1 MIAVGHTWADSFE
14 FLYCKIM
21 NERIFKTLEFDTILE
36 RLAAEARTS
45 AGKALCASARPSS
58 NENNVK
64 RLLKETSEAVTAIE
78 KAGRPPLAG
87 LTENDEIPLMKRL
100 AAGATLGTR
109 DLLSVSALLAS
120 TRELKS
126 YQEKAEIIGDGL
138 SDYFEALDPLPSLE
152 REIERCILGPDEIAD
167 DASPELKECR
177 KKIASLNN
185 KVKDSLQRMLS
196 NNAELLS
203 DALITTRD
211 DRFVLP
217 VRAEFK
223 SRVPGIVHGA
233 SATGQTLYIEPMQA
247 VEANNAIREEE
258 EKEADE
264 IRRILASLSASCA
277 VSKEII
283 DGDNRAV
290 TALDFIFAR
299 AGLAEEMRAVMPE
312 ILSQQ
317 EYVADLNSA
326 ASENAPAAQA
336 SSGATSESTSGRS
349 GRTLKIEAARH
360 PLLDP
365 EKAVPIDIEIGGD
378 YRILIITGPNTGGKT
393 VSLKT
398 LGLLAVM
405 AQTGLF
411 VPARAACLPVFGEV
425 FADIGDPQSIEES
438 LSTFSGHM
446 KNIIYILR
454 HAGEHD
460 LVLFDELCAG
470 TDPAE
475 GAALATAILDYMR
488 TRRVSAMLS
497 THYAELKSYALTTE
511 GVQNASMEFDEET
524 LSPTYRLIIGLPGKS
539 NALAIAKRLG
549 IPASIIS
556 EAKNNMGAEKLS
568 LEDLL
573 GNLERERRRAQSE
586 ADTVR
591 HQNEILQ
598 SRLEKL
604 QEKEKKFEKQRED
617 ILKKANEKAANI
629 LADAKSQ
636 YDSAIRDLN
645 RAEKAGTPDRKAM
658 ENKRRELGEKT
669 KGKRSKAAEKPAPA
683 AGKKLT
689 PESIEIGDFVKVL
702 SMGGVIG
709 TVHSLP
715 DRKGNLEVKAGILTT
730 KVNISDLEA
739 AEDSGVSFEGADV
752 AGKRHI
758 KGVSARSA
766 YGPSGSGRSAAGN
779 DSFGGAS
786 GGYTL
791 SFDGDDSDSELSA
804 FSKAATISPEVKLI
818 GMNTDEALLTL
829 DKYLDDAVLAG
840 LSSCR
845 IVHGKG
851 AGILRNAVQDYLR
864 RDGRVRSYH
873 TAEFGEGDAGV
884 TIAEL

>member
-299 AGLAEEMRAVMPE
+299 AGLAEEMRAVQPE
-312 ILSQQ
+312 II
-317 EYVADLNSA
+317 
-326 ASENAPAAQA
+326 
-336 SSGATSESTSGRS
+336 SSSSYDSG
-349 GRTLKIEAARH
+349 TPLKIEAARH

-739 AEDSGVSFEGADV
+739 AEDSGVSFEGNDV
-752 AGKRHI
+752 AGKKHI
-758 KGVSARSA
+758 KES
-766 YGPSGSGRSAAGN
+766 
-779 DSFGGAS
+779 
-786 GGYTL
+786 YTL
-791 SFDGDDSDSELSA
+791 SFEGDDSDSELSA

-818 GMNTDEALLTL
+818 GMTTDEALMTL

>member
-1 MIAVGHTWADSFE
+1 
-14 FLYCKIM
+14 M

-36 RLAAEARTS
+36 RLSSEARTP
-45 AGKALCASARPSS
+45 AGKALCLSASPSS

-87 LTENDEIPLMKRL
+87 LTENDDIPLMKRL

-126 YQEKAEIIGDGL
+126 YREKAEVIGDGL

-152 REIERCILGPDEIAD
+152 REITRCIIGPDEIAD

-196 NNAELLS
+196 TYAELLS

-283 DGDNRAV
+283 EGDSRAV

-299 AGLAEEMRAVMPE
+299 AGLAEEMRAVQPE

-317 EYVADLNSA
+317 EYSSGLKSTGSDR
-326 ASENAPAAQA
+326 APATQV
-336 SSGATSESTSGRS
+336 SDTGAENTHDRRAFGRA
-349 GRTLKIEAARH
+349 LKIEAARH

-398 LGLLAVM
+398 LGLLSIM

-411 VPARAACLPVFGEV
+411 VPARSACLPVFGEV

-454 HAGEHD
+454 HAGEND

-475 GAALATAILDYMR
+475 GAALATAILDYIKG
-488 TRRVSAMLS
+488 RRVSAMLS

-556 EAKNNMGAEKLS
+556 EAKNNMGTEQLS

-739 AEDSGVSFEGADV
+739 AEDSGVSFEGNDV
-752 AGKRHI
+752 AGKKHI
-758 KGVSARSA
+758 KES
-766 YGPSGSGRSAAGN
+766 
-779 DSFGGAS
+779 
-786 GGYTL
+786 YTL
-791 SFDGDDSDSELSA
+791 SFEGDDSDSELSA

>member
-299 AGLAEEMRAVMPE
+299 AGLAEEMRAVQPE
-312 ILSQQ
+312 II
-317 EYVADLNSA
+317 
-326 ASENAPAAQA
+326 
-336 SSGATSESTSGRS
+336 SSSSYDSG
-349 GRTLKIEAARH
+349 TPLKIEAARH

-739 AEDSGVSFEGADV
+739 AEDSGVSFEGNDV
-752 AGKRHI
+752 AGKKHI
-758 KGVSARSA
+758 KES
-766 YGPSGSGRSAAGN
+766 
-779 DSFGGAS
+779 
-786 GGYTL
+786 YTL
-791 SFDGDDSDSELSA
+791 SFEGDDSDSELSA
-804 FSKAATISPEVKLI
+804 FSKAATMISPEVKLI
-818 GMNTDEALLTL
+818 GMTTDEALMTL

>member
-1 MIAVGHTWADSFE
+1 
-14 FLYCKIM
+14 M

-36 RLAAEARTS
+36 RLSSEARTP
-45 AGKALCASARPSS
+45 AGKALCLSARPSS

-152 REIERCILGPDEIAD
+152 REITRCIIGPDEIAD

-299 AGLAEEMRAVMPE
+299 AGLAEDMRAVMPE

-317 EYVADLNSA
+317 EYAGNLASSKNTNSA
-326 ASENAPAAQA
+326 ASGISSASDDAPAAQA
-336 SSGATSESTSGRS
+336 PESSESARDKQAS

-398 LGLLAVM
+398 LGLLSIM
-405 AQTGLF
+405 SQTGLF
-411 VPARAACLPVFGEV
+411 LPARSACLPVFGEV

-454 HAGEHD
+454 HAGEND

-475 GAALATAILDYMR
+475 GAALATAILDYIKD
-488 TRRVSAMLS
+488 RRVSAMLS

-645 RAEKAGTPDRKAM
+645 KAEKAGVTDRKAM

-669 KGKRSKAAEKPAPA
+669 KGKRSKAAVKPAPA
-683 AGKKLT
+683 TGKKLT

-730 KVNISDLEA
+730 KVNIGDLEA
-739 AEDSGVSFEGADV
+739 AEDSGISFEGADV
-752 AGKRHI
+752 SGKRHI
-758 KGVSARSA
+758 KGVAARNANGQSSAR
-766 YGPSGSGRSAAGN
+766 GGRSVA
-779 DSFGGAS
+779 
-786 GGYTL
+786 GGYSL
-791 SFDGDDSDSELSA
+791 SFEGDDSETELSS

-818 GMNTDEALLTL
+818 GMNTDEALMTL

-864 RDGRVRSYH
+864 RDKRVRSYH
-873 TAEFGEGDAGV
+873 IAEFGEGDAGV

>member
-36 RLAAEARTS
+36 RLAAEARTP

-87 LTENDEIPLMKRL
+87 LTESDEIPLMKRL

-299 AGLAEEMRAVMPE
+299 AGLAEEMRAVQPE
-312 ILSQQ
+312 II
-317 EYVADLNSA
+317 
-326 ASENAPAAQA
+326 
-336 SSGATSESTSGRS
+336 SSSSYDSG
-349 GRTLKIEAARH
+349 TPLKIEAARH

-739 AEDSGVSFEGADV
+739 AEDSGVSFEGNDV
-752 AGKRHI
+752 AGKKHI
-758 KGVSARSA
+758 KES
-766 YGPSGSGRSAAGN
+766 
-779 DSFGGAS
+779 
-786 GGYTL
+786 YTL
-791 SFDGDDSDSELSA
+791 SFEGDDSDSELSA

-851 AGILRNAVQDYLR
+851 AGILRSAVQDYLR
-864 RDGRVRSYH
+864 RDQRVRSYH

>member
-217 VRAEFK
+217 IRAEFK

-283 DGDNRAV
+283 EGDSRAV

-299 AGLAEEMRAVMPE
+299 AGLAEEMRAVQPE

-317 EYVADLNSA
+317 EYSSGLKSTGSDR
-326 ASENAPAAQA
+326 APATQV
-336 SSGATSESTSGRS
+336 SDTGAENTHDRRAFGRA
-349 GRTLKIEAARH
+349 LKIEAARH
-360 PLLDP
+360 PLLDL

-398 LGLLAVM
+398 LGLLSIM

-411 VPARAACLPVFGEV
+411 VPARSACLPVFGEV

-454 HAGEHD
+454 HAGEND

-475 GAALATAILDYMR
+475 GAALATAILDYIKG
-488 TRRVSAMLS
+488 RRVSAMLS

-556 EAKNNMGAEKLS
+556 EAKNNMGTEQLS

-591 HQNEILQ
+591 HQNEILE

-739 AEDSGVSFEGADV
+739 AEDSGVSFEGNDV
-752 AGKRHI
+752 AGKKHI
-758 KGVSARSA
+758 KES
-766 YGPSGSGRSAAGN
+766 
-779 DSFGGAS
+779 
-786 GGYTL
+786 YTL
-791 SFDGDDSDSELSA
+791 SFEGDDSDSELSA

>member
-1 MIAVGHTWADSFE
+1 
-14 FLYCKIM
+14 M
-21 NERIFKTLEFDTILE
+21 NENILKTLEFDVITG
-36 RLAAEARTS
+36 RLASYARTA
-45 AGKALCASARPSS
+45 AGKELCLSARPSS

-64 RLLKETSEAVTAIE
+64 RLLKQTAEGLSAIE
-78 KAGRPPLAG
+78 KAGHPPLAG
-87 LTENDEIPLMKRL
+87 LTENDEVPLMKRL

-109 DLLSVSALLAS
+109 DLLSIAALLQS

-138 SDYFEALDPLPSLE
+138 SDYFEALDPLPALE
-152 REIERCILGPDEIAD
+152 REITRCIIGPDEIAD

-185 KVKDSLQRMLS
+185 RVKDSLQRILTS
-196 NNAELLS
+196 SAELLS

-211 DRFVLP
+211 GRFVLP

-223 SRVPGIVHGA
+223 SRIPGIVHGA

-247 VEANNAIREEE
+247 VEANNAVREEE
-258 EKEADE
+258 EKEQDE

-283 DGDNRAV
+283 DGDSRAV

-299 AGLAEEMRAVMPE
+299 AALAGEMRAVQPE
-312 ILSQQ
+312 IIPLS
-317 EYVADLNSA
+317 EYTGKIAQKK
-326 ASENAPAAQA
+326 APANETEDSADA
-336 SSGATSESTSGRS
+336 SAFSDKS
-349 GRTLKIEAARH
+349 LKIEAARH

-365 EKAVPIDIEIGGD
+365 EKAVPITIEIGGD

-398 LGLLAVM
+398 LGICACM

-411 VPARAACLPVFGEV
+411 VPARSACLPVFGEV

-446 KNIIYILR
+446 KNIISILR
-454 HAGEHD
+454 AAKEDD

-475 GAALATAILDYMR
+475 GAALGQAILDYMR
-488 TRRVSAMLS
+488 ARKVSAMVS
-497 THYAELKSYALTTE
+497 THYAELKSYALTTD

-549 IPASIIS
+549 IPAVIIS
-556 EAKNNMGAEKLS
+556 EAKNNMGTEKLS

-629 LADAKSQ
+629 LADAKNQ

-645 RAEKAGTPDRKAM
+645 KAEKAGIQDRKAM

-669 KGKRSKAAEKPAPA
+669 KGKKSKAAETVKIAP
-683 AGKKLT
+683 GKKLKA
-689 PESIEIGDFVKVL
+689 EEIEIGDLVKVTT
-702 SMGGVIG
+702 MGGVIAS
-709 TVHSLP
+709 VHTLP

-730 KVNISDLEA
+730 KVNVDDLVA
-739 AEDSGVSFEGADV
+739 AEDSGISFEGTDVAGKKNIKKASGGYGGRTGAGWSAAGGDGWSASSGSSAGYTLSFEGAD
-752 AGKRHI
+752 
-758 KGVSARSA
+758 
-766 YGPSGSGRSAAGN
+766 
-779 DSFGGAS
+779 
-786 GGYTL
+786 
-791 SFDGDDSDSELSA
+791 DDDTGLSA

-818 GMNTDEALLTL
+818 GMNTDEALMTL

-840 LSSCR
+840 LKSCR

-851 AGILRNAVQDYLR
+851 AGILRKAVQDYLR
-864 RDGRVRSYH
+864 QDKRVRSYH
-873 TAEFGEGDAGV
+873 QAEFGEGDAGV

>member
-152 REIERCILGPDEIAD
+152 REITRCILGPDEIAD

-299 AGLAEEMRAVMPE
+299 AGLAEEMRAVQPE

-739 AEDSGVSFEGADV
+739 AEDSGVSFEV
-752 AGKRHI
+752 L
-758 KGVSARSA
+758 
-766 YGPSGSGRSAAGN
+766 PGRN
-779 DSFGGAS
+779 
-786 GGYTL
+786 
-791 SFDGDDSDSELSA
+791 
-804 FSKAATISPEVKLI
+804 I
-818 GMNTDEALLTL
+818 
-829 DKYLDDAVLAG
+829 
-840 LSSCR
+840 
-845 IVHGKG
+845 
-851 AGILRNAVQDYLR
+851 
-864 RDGRVRSYH
+864 
-873 TAEFGEGDAGV
+873 
-884 TIAEL
+884 

>member
-299 AGLAEEMRAVMPE
+299 AGLAEEMRAVQPE
-312 ILSQQ
+312 II
-317 EYVADLNSA
+317 
-326 ASENAPAAQA
+326 
-336 SSGATSESTSGRS
+336 SSSSYDSG
-349 GRTLKIEAARH
+349 TPLKIEAARH

-556 EAKNNMGAEKLS
+556 EARNNMGAEKLS

-864 RDGRVRSYH
+864 RDDRVRSYH

>member
-1 MIAVGHTWADSFE
+1 
-14 FLYCKIM
+14 
-21 NERIFKTLEFDTILE
+21 
-36 RLAAEARTS
+36 
-45 AGKALCASARPSS
+45 PSS

-87 LTENDEIPLMKRL
+87 LTENDDIPLMKRL

-126 YQEKAEIIGDGL
+126 YREKAEVIGDGL

-152 REIERCILGPDEIAD
+152 REITRCIIGPDEIAD

-196 NNAELLS
+196 TYAELLS

-283 DGDNRAV
+283 EGDSRAV

-299 AGLAEEMRAVMPE
+299 AGLAEEMRAVQPE

-317 EYVADLNSA
+317 EYSSGLKSTGSDR
-326 ASENAPAAQA
+326 APATQV
-336 SSGATSESTSGRS
+336 SDTGAENTHDRRAFGRA
-349 GRTLKIEAARH
+349 LKIEAARH

-398 LGLLAVM
+398 LGLLSIM

-411 VPARAACLPVFGEV
+411 APARIACLPVFGEV

-454 HAGEHD
+454 HAGEND

-475 GAALATAILDYMR
+475 GAALATAILDYIKG
-488 TRRVSAMLS
+488 RRVSAMLS

-556 EAKNNMGAEKLS
+556 EAKNNMGTEQLS

-591 HQNEILQ
+591 HQNEILE

-645 RAEKAGTPDRKAM
+645 KAEKAGVADRKAM

-669 KGKRSKAAEKPAPA
+669 KGKRSKAAVKPAPA
-683 AGKKLT
+683 AGKKPT

-758 KGVSARSA
+758 KGVAARNA
-766 YGPSGSGRSAAGN
+766 YGRPAGSNRNGAGWSAAGGN
-779 DSFGGAS
+779 SFGGS
-786 GGYTL
+786 SGSWGGYSL
-791 SFDGDDSDSELSA
+791 SFEGDDSGTELSS

-818 GMNTDEALLTL
+818 GMTTDEALMTL